1 MRPKILLTGKNGQVG
16 SELAQLLPRSGE
28 VVALGRQQLDL
39 ANAEEIRRTIRQL
52 RPQIIVNAA
61 AYTAVD
67 QAEKEEA
74 LARAIN
80 AEAPGV
86 IAEEAKKI
94 GAALVHYSTD
104 YVFDGSKSAPYD
116 ENDPPNPLNVYGKS
130 KLEGERAI
138 VSTGVPHL
146 IFRSEWV
153 YATSGRNFLLT
164 ILRLATQR
172 DELRIVRDQ
181 VGSPTWSRAIAAAT
195 VKVLAHLMEKDG
207 ANPAT
212 AFTAASGTYHLTS
225 VGETSWYEFTR
236 SILKE
241 AARPRHRAPWFNN
254 ATAGKQLI
262 TSRVIPI
269 TTNEYP
275 TLARRPAYSVL
286 SNRKFRN
293 AMNFQLQDWR
303 TQLHMAFQDTPA
315 EEVLQGLA
323 ISRT

>member
-1 MRPKILLTGKNGQVG
+1 MKPKILLTGKNGQVG
-16 SELAQLLPRSGE
+16 SELAQLLPRLGE

-39 ANAEEIRRTIRQL
+39 GNAEEIRRTIRHL

-67 QAEKEEA
+67 EAEKEEA

-80 AEAPGV
+80 ADAPGV
-86 IAEEAKKI
+86 MAEEAKKI

-104 YVFDGSKSAPYD
+104 YVFDGSKATPYD
-116 ENDPPNPLNVYGKS
+116 ENDPPYPLNVYGKS

-146 IFRSEWV
+146 VFRSEWV

-195 VKVLAHLMEKDG
+195 VKVLARLMEKDG
-207 ANPAT
+207 ANPAA
-212 AFTAASGTYHLTS
+212 AFTVAGGTYHLTS
-225 VGETSWYEFTR
+225 AGETSWYEFAR
-236 SILKE
+236 SILEE
-241 AARPRHRAPWFNN
+241 AAGPPHGSPWFNA
-254 ATAGKQLI
+254 ATGGNQLI

-269 TTNEYP
+269 TTSEYP
-275 TLARRPAYSVL
+275 TPARRPAYSVL

-303 TQLHMAFQDTPA
+303 THLHMAFQETPA
-315 EEVLQGLA
+315 EEVLQHLK
-323 ISRT
+323 I